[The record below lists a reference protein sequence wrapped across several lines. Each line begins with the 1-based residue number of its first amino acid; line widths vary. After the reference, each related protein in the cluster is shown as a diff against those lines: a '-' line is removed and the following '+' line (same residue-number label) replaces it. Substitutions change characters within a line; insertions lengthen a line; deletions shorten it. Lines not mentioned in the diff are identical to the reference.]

1 MKRRL
6 LLAVCGVTALTALV
20 FTAWAVAQG
29 GTPVTINGNTAINGV
44 LSGNNSIGGSAASI
58 QGFGTGG
65 NAGVF
70 AFKYDKANFGDKP
83 QAIQIWNS
91 SSGVFKTF
99 IIDNPLDKDRYI
111 VHASIE
117 GPEGAVYY
125 RGSARLQHG
134 VAKVM
139 LPHYFEGLTRKE
151 DRTVILTNIG
161 GFDRIAVK
169 KSGQDKIVNGSF
181 VVVADNPNSTQEFD
195 WEVKAVRADGPLLVA
210 EPLRKDVQ
218 VGGFGPYTY
227 EVAPTR
233 ASR

>member
-1 MKRRL
+1 MKRKIL
-6 LLAVCGVTALTALV
+6 FAAGAVAALTALIAV
-20 FTAWAVAQG
+20 LAVAQG
-29 GTPVTINGNTAINGV
+29 TTPVTINGNTALNGV
-44 LSGNNSIGGSAASI
+44 LSGNNPIGGSAASI

-83 QAIQIWNS
+83 TAIQIWNS

-99 IIDNPLDKDRYI
+99 IIDDPVDKDRYI
-111 VHASIE
+111 VHATLE

-125 RGSARLQHG
+125 RGSARLNHG
-134 VAKVM
+134 RATVA

-151 DRTVILTNIG
+151 DRTVTLTNVG
-161 GFDRIAVK
+161 GFDRIAVEK
-169 KSGQDKIVNGSF
+169 NGQEKIVNGSF
-181 VVVADNPNSTQEFD
+181 VVVAEKADSSQEFD
-195 WEVKAVRADGPLLVA
+195 WEVKAVRSDGPLLVA

-227 EVAPTR
+227 EVGEQR